1 MQFTRIDTLFAA
13 KAISKEIDRRVKKL
27 EDEVKAAFVDEYKSG
42 GSDRKRSRIFGN
54 KAGYLT
60 IKEGKPSERV
70 TKFQLVDVQEATDWM
85 DAAKPDT
92 DSFAQDNL
100 ELFCKWWF
108 EHTGECPDGCTVIN
122 YDSEPG
128 EPTAILTV
136 KEKEVLP
143 ILVENGELPG
153 EVNQLL
159 FGEANQRMLGDG
171 E

>member
-1 MQFTRIDTLFAA
+1 MQPTRIDNLFAA
-13 KAISKEIDRRVKKL
+13 KAVGKEIDRRVKEL
-27 EDEVKAAFVDEYKSG
+27 EDEVKAEAIAEYKNG

-70 TKFQLVDVQEATDWM
+70 TRFQLVDVQEATDWM
-85 DAAKPDT
+85 DATKPDT

-108 EHTGECPDGCTVIN
+108 EHTGECPDGCTVIT
-122 YDSEPG
+122 YDTEPG
-128 EPTAILTV
+128 EPTAILSV
-136 KEKEVLP
+136 KEKVVLP
-143 ILVENGELPG
+143 MLMENGELFG
-153 EVNQLL
+153 EVNQML
-159 FGEANQRMLGDG
+159 LGDG

>member
-1 MQFTRIDTLFAA
+1 MQPTKVDNLVAA
-13 KAISKEIDRRVKKL
+13 KAVVKEVDRRIKRF
-27 EDEVKAAFVDEYKSG
+27 EDEVKAEFIEEYKNG
-42 GSDRKRSRIFGN
+42 GADRKRSRIFGN

-85 DAAKPDT
+85 DEAKPDT

-100 ELFCKWWF
+100 EQYCQWWF
-108 EHTGECPDGCTVIN
+108 ERTGECPDGCTVIP
-122 YDSEPG
+122 YDTEPG
-128 EPTAILTV
+128 EPTAILSV
-136 KEKEVLP
+136 NEKVVLP
-143 ILVENGELPG
+143 MLMENRELFG

-159 FGEANQRMLGDG
+159 LGDG

>member
-1 MQFTRIDTLFAA
+1 MQPTKVDNLVAA
-13 KAISKEIDRRVKKL
+13 KAVVKEVDRRIKRF
-27 EDEVKAAFVDEYKSG
+27 EDEVKAEFIEEYKNG
-42 GSDRKRSRIFGN
+42 GADRKRSRIFGN

-85 DAAKPDT
+85 DEAKPDT

-100 ELFCKWWF
+100 EQYCQWWF
-108 EHTGECPDGCTVIN
+108 ERTGECPDGCTVIT
-122 YDSEPG
+122 YDTEPG
-128 EPTAILTV
+128 EPTAILSV
-136 KEKEVLP
+136 KEKVVLP
-143 ILVENGELPG
+143 MLMENRELFG

-159 FGEANQRMLGDG
+159 LGDG